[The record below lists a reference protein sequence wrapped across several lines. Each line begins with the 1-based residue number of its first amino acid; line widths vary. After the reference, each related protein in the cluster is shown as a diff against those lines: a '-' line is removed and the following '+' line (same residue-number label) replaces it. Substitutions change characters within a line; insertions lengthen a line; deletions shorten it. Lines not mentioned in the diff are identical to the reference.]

1 MVDLPNRLAKYGLP
15 RERATRARDSCT
27 VALTTCSTSLSS
39 RLRSHMS
46 STIVRI
52 FYHRPQLGHEMVK
65 RRVDASERYRVYRSV
80 AVLINIKAPGSSF
93 DFAIPHQLVNDV
105 TRVPKSV
112 IVVPEAD
119 AVLIFEVAATVQ
131 DLESVSRHALHT
143 TSIMFGYHRFLK
155 PDVA

>member
-27 VALTTCSTSLSS
+27 VALTTCSTSPSS

-46 STIVRI
+46 STIVRS
-52 FYHRPQLGHEMVK
+52 LGT
-65 RRVDASERYRVYRSV
+65 RWSSV
-80 AVLINIKAPGSSF
+80 GSMLANDIAYIGPSPFIKAPGSSF
-93 DFAIPHQLVNDV
+93 DFAIPHQLVNV

-119 AVLIFEVAATVQ
+119 AVLIFE
-131 DLESVSRHALHT
+131 
-143 TSIMFGYHRFLK
+143 
-155 PDVA
+155 

>member
-1 MVDLPNRLAKYGLP
+1 MQHFAEQPF
-15 RERATRARDSCT
+15 
-27 VALTTCSTSLSS
+27 ALT
-39 RLRSHMS
+39 H
-46 STIVRI
+46 V

-143 TSIMFGYHRFLK
+143 TSIMFGYHRFPK
-155 PDVA
+155 PDVAAN